1 MTNNILTL
9 KFEIN
14 KDYLNKFSYI
24 LVENKKEAINVFH
37 RKLEMWEFIKK
48 MHIFIGVDKLHV
60 LKYFEKI
67 LQGEE
72 ILIDPGQKHLEYFD
86 KTTWRFGPLN
96 NDFIKAIENGNIKS
110 SILDYMIGYH
120 DSEISDIFH
129 MLPLGDKH
137 E

>member
-14 KDYLNKFSYI
+14 KDYLHDFSYI
-24 LVENKKEAINVFH
+24 IVENKKEGIRVFH
-37 RKLEMWEFIKK
+37 KKIEMWEFIKK

-60 LKYFEKI
+60 LKSFEKI

-72 ILIDPGQKHLEYFD
+72 ILISPGQKHLEYHD
-86 KTTWRFGPLN
+86 KVTWKFWPLN

-110 SILDYMIGYH
+110 SILDEMIGYH

-129 MLPLGDKH
+129 MLPLGDKD